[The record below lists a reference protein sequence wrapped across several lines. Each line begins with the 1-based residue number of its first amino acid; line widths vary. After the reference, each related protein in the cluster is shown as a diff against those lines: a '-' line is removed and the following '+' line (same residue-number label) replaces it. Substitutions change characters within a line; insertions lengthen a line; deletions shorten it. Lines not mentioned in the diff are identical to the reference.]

1 MGDRRRAGRFVALA
15 MVVVIGV
22 APWLAVPGADA
33 TGFSPN
39 VRKGADIVMSELRW
53 PRWDQGTYYCFW
65 YITFFPNK
73 YCTFYGG
80 LATHGAK
87 TRPGMFMS
95 YWGGMTNIHEGE
107 HFYRHGYGAEGAKGG
122 ANGKPPFLRP
132 GAWYRM
138 VMRVWSPVQ
147 GSDEETYVGWWVK
160 DVEKNEWHTHSIV
173 SIPSRETGVM
183 GNSGFVEAL
192 APESVH
198 RAFERRLGYCRLD
211 GKWFKTN
218 KVGTQNPSQFKL
230 IEGGTVLRFDRPVEG
245 DIGGQ
250 KTKTYVT
257 TKQADTPTLDQPAVE
272 RVQADVWGSQ
282 VTVRW
287 QIPGSAAPQLGYKLE
302 VFGTREA
309 EGAPLAMF
317 EESAPH
323 VRAKR
328 LDAEQAP
335 KSVRLT
341 VTDIFDQ
348 KKSIVIPA
356 GTATLAPATEAAR
369 LRPGLR
375 YLYYEAPKGA
385 RWERLPDLSALKPAK
400 QGRVSTLDDTIREDR
415 DKLYALRYTGYLRV
429 PADGLYV
436 ISSGTCDGSR
446 LSVDGKVVADN
457 DGIHSASVK
466 QYPLALSPGLHAFE
480 LAYFKGPQ
488 AYLADRLS
496 VSWEGPGFG
505 LRPLSRDDF
514 VCSDSPGLP
523 SIDIALNG
531 AVSEG
536 VLRDNQVEIRAATQP
551 RGHRVNRVQL
561 FRGRQLL
568 QSRSL
573 ARPDD
578 VAGIAF
584 DVLLPEGDSQIWAR
598 LWYDD
603 KSSVESNELT
613 LTARNRTDGPWKFDV
628 LGESVFPLGVRHR
641 NGRMSFS
648 GEGFC
653 FGHQRVTG
661 DFTLTARIAD
671 ISLSSAENGICKSNW
686 LGLFVKG
693 KRMDQPFAGSH
704 FGIYRTAGQGM
715 RGPADFPDLAGGRIS
730 IPSFSADHRWLRV
743 VRRGKRF
750 QAFTSADGHAW
761 QKAME
766 RIIPRFPDEAHAGV
780 CFRAIPGKSRSFFNG
795 AMDHVT
801 LEADRVPKELR
812 ERPREEDL
820 RQGKRITAL
829 VQTPKSPEILFAR
842 SNGSGLLRSADRGLT
857 WLSADA
863 GLTSPEALAVRS
875 VAVHPGDNSIVL
887 RGGGRVVGGRLRSG
901 LWRSADSG
909 RSWRLVTRDIDFDG
923 HGPTTLF
930 GEVTAFCPENPGLV
944 AAGGETSG
952 LFISEDGGRTWKHAG
967 LKGERI
973 TCLGF
978 VPTTRHKRGTL
989 VVGTF
994 ADSEFG
1000 TLGLGKPASPV
1011 KAPGRI
1017 YWVGFRDGRIRKSVS
1032 CELDGF
1038 GVTNIAF
1045 DMHENFVNFA
1055 TTRGVYYTWVH
1066 GLVFSQRRHD
1076 VPADVLFAAIG
1087 SRPHSDWS
1095 AITYAA
1101 PFSSTEHGPV
1111 YFTNDRSR
1119 KWSVLSARPQ
1129 VTGEGEVL
1137 SLGAGLSCI
1146 VRDRDESSTL
1156 YVCNRHGILKSTDHG
1171 RSYRLVHR
1179 CAP

>member
-1 MGDRRRAGRFVALA
+1 MGDRRRAGRLVALA
-15 MVVVIGV
+15 TVAVIGV
-22 APWLAVPGADA
+22 APWLAVPDAEA

-53 PRWDQGTYYCFW
+53 PHWDQGTYYCFW

-87 TRPGMFMS
+87 TPPGMFMS
-95 YWGGMTNIHEGE
+95 YWGGMTNIHEGD

-147 GSDEETYVGWWVK
+147 GGDKETYVGWWVK
-160 DVEKNEWHTHSIV
+160 DVERSEWHTHSVV

-218 KVGTQNPSQFKL
+218 EVGSQNPSQFRL
-230 IEGGTVLRFDRPVEG
+230 IEGDTVMRFDRPVEG

-257 TKQADTPTLDQPAVE
+257 TKQPDTPALDRPAVE
-272 RVQADVWGSQ
+272 RAEADVWGSQ
-282 VTVRW
+282 VSVRW
-287 QIPGSAAPQLGYKLE
+287 QVPGSAAPQIGYRVE
-302 VFGTREA
+302 VFGTRGA
-309 EGAPLAMF
+309 EGAPLAVF

-328 LDAEQAP
+328 LDTEQAP

-348 KKSIVIPA
+348 KKSMVIPV
-356 GTATLAPATEAAR
+356 GTATLAPVTEAAG

-385 RWERLPDLSALKPAK
+385 RWERLPDLSALKPAR
-400 QGRVSTLDDTIREDR
+400 QGCVRTLDDTIREDR
-415 DKLYALRYTGYLRV
+415 DNLYALHYTGYLRV

-436 ISSGTCDGSR
+436 ISAGTCDGSR
-446 LSVDGKVVADN
+446 MSVDGKVVADN
-457 DGIHSASVK
+457 DGIHSTSVK
-466 QYPLALSPGLHAFE
+466 QYPLALSRGLHAFD
-480 LAYFKGPQ
+480 LACFKGPQ
-488 AYLADRLS
+488 AYLADRIS
-496 VSWEGPGFG
+496 VRWEGPGFG

-514 VCSDSPGLP
+514 VCSDSRDLP
-523 SIDIALNG
+523 SIDIAVDG

-536 VLRDNQVEIRAATQP
+536 VLRDNLVEIRAAIQP
-551 RGHRVNRVQL
+551 GGHRINKAHL
-561 FRGRQLL
+561 FRGRRLL

-584 DVLLPEGDSQIWAR
+584 DVLLPEGDSRLWAR

-603 KSSVESNELT
+603 ESSVESNVLA

-641 NGRMSFS
+641 DGRMSFS

-671 ISLSSAENGICKSNW
+671 IRLSTAESGVCKANW

-704 FGIYRTAGQGM
+704 FGIYRTAGRGM

-730 IPSFSADHRWLRV
+730 IPSFPADHSWLRL

-750 QAFTSADGHAW
+750 LAFTSADGRAW
-761 QKAME
+761 EKAME
-766 RIIPRFPDEAHAGV
+766 RIIPRFADEAHAGV
-780 CFRAIPGKSRSFFNG
+780 CFRAIPGKSRSVFDG
-795 AMDHVT
+795 AVDHVT
-801 LEADRVPKELR
+801 LEAGRLPKEAR
-812 ERPREEDL
+812 EKPRAEDL
-820 RQGKRITAL
+820 PRPQRITAL
-829 VQTPKSPEILFAR
+829 VQTRKNPEILFAR
-842 SNGSGLLRSADRGLT
+842 SNGSGLRKSADRGLT

-863 GLTSPEALAVRS
+863 GLTGPEALAVRS
-875 VAVHPGDNSIVL
+875 VAVHPGDSAVVL
-887 RGGGRVVGGRLRSG
+887 RGGGCVVGGGLSSG
-901 LWRSADSG
+901 LWRSADG
-909 RSWRLVTRDIDFDG
+909 GESWHLVTRDIDFDG
-923 HGPTTLF
+923 YGPTSIF
-930 GEVTAFCPENPGLV
+930 GEVISFCPENPDLV
-944 AAGGETSG
+944 AAGGETGG
-952 LFISEDGGRTWKHAG
+952 LFISQDAGRTWKHAG
-967 LKGERI
+967 LEAERI

-978 VPTTRHKRGTL
+978 VPRTRHKEGTL

-994 ADSEFG
+994 ADSEFEALS
-1000 TLGLGKPASPV
+1000 LGEPACAV
-1011 KAPGRI
+1011 KAPGRV
-1017 YWVGFRDGRIRKSVS
+1017 YWVGFRDGKMRKSAS
-1032 CELDGF
+1032 CELERF

-1045 DMHENFVNFA
+1045 DMHENFVHFA

-1076 VPADVLFAAIG
+1076 VPADVLFTAIG
-1087 SRPHSDWS
+1087 AGRYSEWS

-1101 PFSSTEHGPV
+1101 PFSSTGQGTV
-1111 YFTNDRSR
+1111 YFTNDRGR
-1119 KWSVLSARPQ
+1119 KWSVLSARPEAR
-1129 VTGEGEVL
+1129 GEGEAL
-1137 SLGAGLSCI
+1137 GLGAGLSCI
-1146 VRDRDESSTL
+1146 VRDRDEPNTL
-1156 YVCNRHGILKSTDHG
+1156 YVCNRHGILRSTDHG

-1179 CAP
+1179 CCP